1 MKKRKLLAAVGLSL
15 AVALTACIGGKTTE
29 TSGTTGAAQ
38 ETSEAAKDVAPIQA
52 EEGEKKSD
60 KDSMIVA
67 MDREPASLDPNGN
80 NVVVKRMIDN
90 CLYDT
95 LLKFDE
101 NLTPVA
107 SLAESW
113 EQVDDTTWKFNLRKD
128 VKFHD
133 GTPLTS
139 KDVLFSFKRLANSSN
154 GNNLADHFDPEGY
167 EAPDDYTFILKTTT
181 PYAFVEATLCSPG
194 LAIVPE
200 AEVEKVGDDAF
211 GRNPVGSGPYK
222 FVSWTA
228 GDSIVIEKNEDYWG
242 DQSILNTITFRIITE
257 SSSRTID
264 LESGGID
271 LALSIPNTDADRIA
285 ENADTQLILHTG
297 ATDRYIALNCQSD
310 VLKDVR
316 VRQALNYATD
326 SESIRQVCYGADTS
340 EPMLSVVPS
349 TLQGYRS
356 DLEQY
361 GYDIDKAKSL
371 LEEAGYGDGLTVEFK
386 YLASSNNNMLAE
398 LLQQMWGQ
406 VGVTLELN
414 PTESGTLTSA
424 LNKGDFDICCA
435 GTNFPLMEAG
445 AGLYDMFHTS
455 SMYSGND
462 RSELSD
468 PEVDAVLDQVI
479 VTTDADER
487 AKLVEQ
493 AQELIHAD
501 APFIYLAY
509 TKSIIGASSKLRGFD
524 PIPTSMYDFRS
535 VYFVE

>member
-1 MKKRKLLAAVGLSL
+1 MRKTLAGIVLSCVLAASLTACGGSGNSTSTSAAETSAAAGDSTSAAATTENGDKVVRVAAVDPQVALDPQQFTYSIVMKITDNITESLLTTTSDGLVPTLLAAMP
-15 AVALTACIGGKTTE
+15 TI
-29 TSGTTGAAQ
+29 
-38 ETSEAAKDVAPIQA
+38 
-52 EEGEKKSD
+52 SD
-60 KDSMIVA
+60 
-67 MDREPASLDPNGN
+67 
-80 NVVVKRMIDN
+80 DN
-90 CLYDT
+90 MTYSFE
-95 LLKFDE
+95 LL
-101 NLTPVA
+101 P
-107 SLAESW
+107 
-113 EQVDDTTWKFNLRKD
+113 D

-386 YLASSNNNMLAE
+386 YLASSTNNMLAE

-468 PEVDAVLDQVI
+468 PEVDAVLDQII

-509 TKSIIGASSKLRGFD
+509 IKSIVGASSKLRGFD
-524 PIPTSMYDFRS
+524 PTPTSMYDFRT